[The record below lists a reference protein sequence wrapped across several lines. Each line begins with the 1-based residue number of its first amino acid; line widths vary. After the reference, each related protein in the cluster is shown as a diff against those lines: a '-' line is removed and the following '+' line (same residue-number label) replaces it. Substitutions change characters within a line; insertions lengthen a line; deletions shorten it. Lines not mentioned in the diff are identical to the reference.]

1 MSASARRY
9 GTHAIL
15 LLVLL
20 GSAPVPA
27 SEPQTANPRALAIK
41 RLILLDSVPNL
52 VVDLIDNAVPR
63 QLP

>member
-27 SEPQTANPRALAIK
+27 SGPQTANPRAHGIK